1 MRRERIVRRERI
13 ARIIRN
19 AWVRHRFLLLP
30 LWSQRAAAPS
40 VPVRP
45 AENAII
51 FRNLDLN
58 CPGRR
63 AVIRPARTRARANH
77 FLIRQ
82 ARNSGMI
89 KTTLMALIFLSMAD
103 IVIADGKYS
112 DSAGRMATGIWY
124 NFVGR

>member
-1 MRRERIVRRERI
+1 VGQTSFSPF
-13 ARIIRN
+13 A
-19 AWVRHRFLLLP
+19 
-30 LWSQRAAAPS
+30 LWSQRAGAPS
-40 VPVRP
+40 VPGRP

-51 FRNLDLN
+51 FGNLNLN

-77 FLIRQ
+77 FLIRR